1 MTEDTDLHVIDDDFP
16 DDLTAEQ
23 TEDQTPEQSELDK
36 KINQHFAG
44 VVVRKDL
51 VKAVKG
57 NAIVP
62 SYVLEYLLGQYAASD
77 DEATI
82 QAGIGSVRQILADH
96 YVHRNQSELV
106 KSTIR
111 ERGRYKII
119 DKVTVTLND
128 KEDRYEAEFSNLGIK
143 GVIVEAATVN
153 AHPKLLVGGVWCI
166 CDIDYFHFDD
176 ARVVPWQLGSLKPI
190 QLSNFDFDG
199 YTTARREFTTDE
211 WIEVLI
217 QSIGF
222 NPKLFGRRAK
232 LIQLVR
238 LIPFVER
245 NYNLVE
251 LGPKGTGKSHIFSEF
266 SPHGMLISG
275 GEVTVPKLFV
285 NNSNGRIGLVGY
297 WDVVA
302 FDEFAG
308 KKKRADKALVDIMKN
323 YMANKSFSRGVET
336 LGAEASMVFVGN
348 TSHNV
353 PYMLKH
359 SDLFNE
365 LPESYHDSAYL
376 DRLHF
381 YIPGW
386 EVDTIRGEMFSEGY
400 GFVVDYIAE
409 VLKSMRNADYSDRYQ
424 QHFTLGSDISTRDR
438 DGIHKTFSGLM
449 KILHPHGGATK
460 EDIAEILEFAIEGRK
475 RVKDQI
481 LRIDTTMADVR
492 FGYLDKAGDWHAVT
506 TLEEDEYPAYYYKSR
521 PDHGDGDTAGA
532 KAPGGVEVADAV
544 LGKDAARTE
553 PLFEGHR
560 ELQEN
565 QRGVSYE
572 TLLLPY
578 LAGASEITIVDPYIR
593 QFHQA
598 RNLMEL
604 IEALA
609 LVKDPADELKVFLVT
624 SENTDGPEKLQKQME
639 FLLRVKQAAAV
650 AGITLDVKFD
660 GTIHDRSIVA
670 NSGWRINLGRG
681 LDIFQYVANDAF
693 DLAVKLQQYR
703 QVKAFGVSYIRET
716 AGSEVG

>member
-16 DDLTAEQ
+16 EGVATEETA
-23 TEDQTPEQSELDK
+23 DQTPEQTALDK

-44 VVVRKDL
+44 LVVRKDL

-119 DKVTVTLND
+119 DKVTVALND

-143 GVIVEAATVN
+143 GVIVESSTVN

-176 ARVVPWQLGSLKPI
+176 ARVTPWQLGSLKPI
-190 QLSNFDFDG
+190 QLSNFDFDS
-199 YTTARREFTTDE
+199 YTTSRREFTTDE
-211 WIEVLI
+211 WIDLLI

-222 NPKLFGRRAK
+222 NPDLFGRRAK

-238 LIPFVER
+238 LIPFAER

-308 KKKRADKALVDIMKN
+308 KKKRTDKALVDIMKN

-359 SDLFNE
+359 SDLFDE
-365 LPESYHDSAYL
+365 LPETYHDAAYL
-376 DRLHF
+376 DRLHH

-386 EVDTIRGEMFSEGY
+386 EVDTIRGEMFSDGY

-424 QHFTLGSDISTRDR
+424 EHFTLGSDISTRDR

-449 KILHPHGGATK
+449 KILYPHGEATK
-460 EDIAEILEFAIEGRK
+460 EEIAEILRFAIEGRK

-481 LRIDTTMADVR
+481 LRIDSTMANVK
-492 FGYLDKAGDWHAVT
+492 FGYLDKAGEWQAVT
-506 TLEEDEYPAYYYKSR
+506 TLEEDEYPTYYHQTRHHEGEDEDSSADL
-521 PDHGDGDTAGA
+521 PGTAEA
-532 KAPGGVEVADAV
+532 EPAAPQN
-544 LGKDAARTE
+544 AAPKPE

-560 ELQEN
+560 EFQEN
-565 QRGVSYE
+565 QRGVSYDA
-572 TLLLPY
+572 LLLPY
-578 LAGASEITIVDPYIR
+578 LRGATEITITDPYIR

-609 LVKDPADELKVFLVT
+609 VVKDPADEVKVFLVT

-660 GTIHDRSIVA
+660 ATIHDRSIVA

-703 QVKAFGVSYIRET
+703 QVKSFSVTYIREGG
-716 AGSEVG
+716 GS